1 MDEKRGQ
8 CGFIQKWGFVIL
20 VEVRGT
26 RNFRVR
32 KWLTLGSRLRWEAN
46 EIRGGLIFGRKI

>member
-32 KWLTLGSRLRWEAN
+32 KWLTGIQAKM
-46 EIRGGLIFGRKI
+46 GGK